1 MSRRTASRLLGRFN
15 SSSYSC
21 RVCGPSMRSN
31 YPSIS
36 VIHSSVAAPSS
47 SPTFSTS
54 SSPSEF
60 CDVLI
65 LGGGMVGGA
74 LACLLG
80 SHPAFRDKR
89 TIVLERGKRLSQVS
103 SEMSAPF
110 SNRVCEL
117 SPASVRFLDGLGVW
131 ELMKTQRVKP
141 VYRMQVWDAASDSY
155 IVFDSSSVSS
165 TTSGDDVVSWTVEN
179 DVTTRAIESRLFSL
193 ADAGADVQLRH
204 EMRVSDISLPGVDG
218 KGGRKSKGAASP
230 WPRVTLDDGGSIEA
244 RLIVG
249 ADGAQ
254 SAARAAAGI
263 RTWDYDYAQMGLVAT
278 LKLEQAFGNT
288 VAWQRFLASGPIAI
302 LPLDDYHSS
311 LVWSVGVEEAE
322 RLVALEEEEFV
333 REVNN
338 AVWAEE
344 SKGAGAAVSVI
355 RQMAGKYSGLLP
367 TTSGRQLP
375 PKIVGVSRGSRAR
388 FPLKMSHAADY
399 VTSGL
404 ALVGDAAHRI
414 HPMAGQGVNLGFGDA
429 AKLGEILIDGA
440 ARGADIGGCS
450 LLRPYETT
458 RQRKVIP
465 LIGGLQALHH
475 IYGSNWS
482 PLVALRSF
490 GLQSVDALPML
501 KNAFAK
507 FAMTH

>member
-1 MSRRTASRLLGRFN
+1 
-15 SSSYSC
+15 
-21 RVCGPSMRSN
+21 
-31 YPSIS
+31 
-36 VIHSSVAAPSS
+36 
-47 SPTFSTS
+47 
-54 SSPSEF
+54 
-60 CDVLI
+60 
-65 LGGGMVGGA
+65 MVGGA

-80 SHPAFRDKR
+80 NHPAFRDKR
-89 TIVLERGKRLSQVS
+89 TIVLERGKRLSRVKP
-103 SEMSAPF
+103 EMSPPF

-117 SPASVRFLDGLGVW
+117 SPASVRFLDDIGVW

-155 IVFDSSSVSS
+155 IVFDSSS
-165 TTSGDDVVSWTVEN
+165 TSPSPSDGEAVSWTVEN
-179 DVTTRAIESRLFSL
+179 DVTTHAIESRLFSL
-193 ADAGADVQLRH
+193 ADTGADVQLRH
-204 EMRVSDISLPGVDG
+204 EMRVTDISLPGLDG
-218 KGGRKSKGAASP
+218 LGRRGRSKGAASP
-230 WPRVTLDDGGSIEA
+230 WPRVTLADGGSIEA

-254 SAARAAAGI
+254 SAAREAAGI
-263 RTWDYDYAQMGLVAT
+263 RTWDYDYSQMGLVAT

-302 LPLDDYHSS
+302 LPLDDHHSS

-333 REVNN
+333 REVND
-338 AVWAEE
+338 AVWAEGGGGE
-344 SKGAGAAVSVI
+344 GGASSMI
-355 RQMAGKYSGLLP
+355 RKMTGKYSGLLP

-375 PKIVGVSRGSRAR
+375 PKIVGVSSGSRAR

-440 ARGADIGGCS
+440 ARGADLGGCS